1 MSSIHMDQQ
10 PVIQPVSQSTGI
22 PWYVKA
28 IILIVVFY
36 FIYTR
41 IRPYIYHVVD
51 VIEVIRNFITFVI
64 KFSSKTA
71 TNAIDE
77 TSIGTKLVVNKIAK
91 PLPKPDFS
99 RNKTGFCYVGEY
111 KGIRSCVK
119 VDKTPCES
127 SQIYSTEQQC
137 VNPQLR

>member
-1 MSSIHMDQQ
+1 MDQPSQ
-10 PVIQPVSQSTGI
+10 PINQSTGI

-28 IILIVVFY
+28 IIFLVVAI

-41 IRPYIYHVVD
+41 IRPYIYHVLD
-51 VIEVIRNFITFVI
+51 FIETIRNFITFAI

-71 TNAIDE
+71 TNAVDE
-77 TSIGTKLVVNKIAK
+77 TAIGTKLVVNKVAK
-91 PLPKPDFS
+91 PVPKADFS

-127 SQIYSTEQQC
+127 QVYSTEQQC